1 MIDTRALKR
10 LHLKAVQDRTPER
23 FFEEFQEGLD
33 SGAISLDDI
42 SIQDLFESFVEGGHE
57 AVRSWNP
64 RHGGNGVTMRMLEE
78 TGGVT
83 SGGFTRIAGQLM
95 ITAVLEGYNAEENV
109 FSKVVPTQATMLSG
123 ERLPGISNIGDEAT
137 TIGEGAPYPLAGV
150 SEDFID
156 TPQTTKRGLE
166 VDVTKEA
173 IFFDRTG
180 QLKDRC
186 SKVGAALALNKEKRI
201 IDALIDENVTAHR
214 YKWKGTTYA
223 SYQAATPYINIK
235 SSNGL
240 VDWTNIDAAEL
251 IFSQL
256 VDPYTGEPIT
266 VMPKHIVVTR
276 QLLRTA
282 QRIISATEI
291 NTVTPGYATTANPN
305 GAKWSNP
312 YGSGYEILW
321 SAQLAA
327 RLGTDTSWFVG
338 DVTKYMKYMENWPI
352 TVVEAPAN
360 SEAEFTRDVVYRVKA
375 SERGAAA
382 VVEPRQ
388 IVKST
393 VA

>member
-1 MIDTRALKR
+1 MLNARDLKR
-10 LHLKAVQDRTPER
+10 QYLAAVKDRTPER
-23 FFEEFQEGLD
+23 FFENFQAGLD
-33 SGAISLDDI
+33 SGAVDLNDVSILDI
-42 SIQDLFESFVEGGHE
+42 FESFVEGGHE
-57 AVRSWNP
+57 AVRSWDP
-64 RHGGNGVTMRMLEE
+64 RHGGGGTTMAQLMEE
-78 TGGVT
+78 SGGVT

-95 ITAVLEGYNAEENV
+95 INSVLDGYNAEDNV
-109 FSKVVPTQATMLSG
+109 FSKVVPTQSTMLSG
-123 ERLPGISNIGDEAT
+123 ERIPGISNIGDEAT
-137 TIGEGAPYPLAGV
+137 TVGEGQAYPLAGV

-201 IDALIDENVTAHR
+201 IDAMIDENVTAHR
-214 YKWKGTTYA
+214 YKWKGTSYA
-223 SYQAATPYINIK
+223 SYQSSTPYINLK
-235 SSNGL
+235 SSNAL

-256 VDPYTGEPIT
+256 TDPYTGEPIS
-266 VMPKHIVVTR
+266 VMPKHLVVTR

-282 QRIISATEI
+282 QRIVSATEI
-291 NTVTPGYATTANPN
+291 LTTTPGYATSANPN

-327 RLGTDTSWFVG
+327 RLGTDTSWWVG

-352 TVVEAPAN
+352 TVVEAPSN

-388 IVKST
+388 MVKST
-393 VA
+393 A

>member
-1 MIDTRALKR
+1 MLNAQSLKR
-10 LHLKAVQDRTPER
+10 LHTKAIADRTPER
-23 FFEEFQEGLD
+23 FFAEFQEGLD
-33 SGAISLDDI
+33 SKAISLNDV
-42 SIQDLFESFVEGGHE
+42 SIQDLFEAFVDGGHE

-64 RHGGNGVTMRMLEE
+64 RNGGNGVTMSQLMEE

-95 ITAVLEGYNAEENV
+95 INAVLDGYNAEENV

-123 ERLPGISNIGDEAT
+123 ERIPGISNIGDEAT
-137 TIGEGAPYPLAGV
+137 TIGEGQPYPLAGV

-180 QLKDRC
+180 QLKDKC
-186 SKVGAALALNKEKRI
+186 SKVGAALALNKEKRL

-214 YKWKGTTYA
+214 YKWKGTSYA
-223 SYQAATPYINIK
+223 SFQASTPYINLK
-235 SSNGL
+235 ASNAL

-251 IFSQL
+251 VFSQL
-256 VDPYTGEPIT
+256 TDPYTGEPIT
-266 VMPKHIVVTR
+266 VTPRHLIVTR

-282 QRIISATEI
+282 QRITSATNI
-291 NTVTPGYATTANPN
+291 KTTTPGYATSANPN
-305 GAKWSNP
+305 SADWGNP
-312 YGSGYEILW
+312 YGIGWEILW

-327 RLGTDTSWFVG
+327 RLGTDTSWFIG
-338 DVTKYMKYMENWPI
+338 DVTKAMKYMENWPI
-352 TVVEAPAN
+352 TVVEAPPN

-388 IVKST
+388 LCKNT
-393 VA
+393 A